1 MSSHSV
7 SLVITAPEDPSTHA
21 GRNPSQSQQQTR
33 VITHHSLSLAQK
45 ATRSLHRDS
54 THAKA
59 EELSAALDII
69 LDRHHAELEKL
80 ANEHDTKIEYIQK
93 LTSQSSHYKTKIA
106 ALFRTQSFM

>member
-1 MSSHSV
+1 MTLPLM
-7 SLVITAPEDPSTHA
+7 LVVTLPNLSRKLVLLRTI
-21 GRNPSQSQQQTR
+21 
-33 VITHHSLSLAQK
+33 LSLAQK
-45 ATRSLHRDS
+45 TTHSLCRDA

-59 EELSAALDII
+59 EELSTALDII